1 MTDHALVH
9 AVVVTYSPDLD
20 ALDAL
25 LAALVPQV
33 RATWVI
39 DNGPGTPDLAALARR
54 HGARLHALGH
64 NAGIARA
71 QNVGLELALDD
82 GATHV
87 LLSDQDSVPEPT
99 MVDHLLDG
107 LGRGERQERGPVGAV
122 GPIAGDVR
130 SGSEELVYVPR
141 RWGPR
146 RARPADVDADGLVD
160 AAFLIASGCLLP
172 ADVVRDVGPMNAD
185 WFIDHIDLEWG
196 LRARAGGYRL
206 LAVTDARLD
215 HSLGDRLVK
224 IPGRAQEVHVHSPV
238 RTYYLARNTI
248 LLVRSGLLPAAW
260 RVGYVVWLAKYAA
273 FNVVA
278 VPGRIERAR
287 RMMRGVADGLLRRT
301 GPAAS

>member
-1 MTDHALVH
+1 MTSSPDPSPTGPAVH

-20 ALDAL
+20 ALGAL
-25 LAALVPQV
+25 LAALTDQV
-33 RATWVI
+33 AATWVI
-39 DNGPGTPDLAALARR
+39 DNGPGAPGLATLAGR

-71 QNVGLELALDD
+71 QNVGIELALDE

-87 LLSDQDSVPEPT
+87 LLADQDSVPGSA
-99 MVDHLLDG
+99 MVDELLAGID
-107 LGRGERQERGPVGAV
+107 RGERQGRGPVGAV
-122 GPIAGDVR
+122 GPLAGDVR
-130 SGSEELVYVPR
+130 SGSEELVYVAR

-146 RARPADVDADGLVD
+146 RAGPGVVDADGLVE
-160 AAFLIASGCLLP
+160 AAFLIASGCLVP
-172 ADVVRDVGPMNAD
+172 ADVLREVGPM
-185 WFIDHIDLEWG
+185 WG
-196 LRARAGGYRL
+196 LRARRGGYRL
-206 LAVTDARLD
+206 LAVTAARLD

-248 LLVRSGLLPAAW
+248 LLLRSGLLPPAW
-260 RVGYVVWLAKYAA
+260 RVGYAVWLAKYAA